1 MLYTVC
7 ETPVFTQKALEVWTN
22 QEKEEFIGWIAGKP
36 YSGAVIPNS
45 GGLRKVRWHASGRG
59 KRGGARVIYYNLLE
73 DGEIVLLMVYT
84 KNKFDDLPKE
94 FYKKLKE
101 AVDA

>member
-45 GGLRKVRWHASGRG
+45 GGL
-59 KRGGARVIYYNLLE
+59 
-73 DGEIVLLMVYT
+73 
-84 KNKFDDLPKE
+84 
-94 FYKKLKE
+94 KKLGGTQADAAKE
-101 AVDA
+101 GVLE

>member
-84 KNKFDDLPKE
+84 KDLPKE